1 MPHQS
6 LRGLKQDAVP
16 NQRHGEGKEHP
27 LREGRHPPPSSP
39 SSSSDSS
46 RNLWG
51 WPVSQILETDDVRP
65 LIGCLQRRR
74 HQPAALADG
83 TESRTQDDGRMDG
96 GSDGGGGAYEEKVG
110 QRGGVVEECR
120 KQGAVGVREKVS
132 WWAGRQL
139 FAGDRCMADK
149 VYLTPTPGST
159 GHRGGGRPHSPP
171 AQRVKFL
178 SQEKEDSGKASVFAD
193 IVYK

>member
-6 LRGLKQDAVP
+6 FTGLKQDAVP

-27 LREGRHPPPSSP
+27 LREGRQPPPSSP
-39 SSSSDSS
+39 SSSDSS

-83 TESRTQDDGRMDG
+83 TESRTQDDGRTDG
-96 GSDGGGGAYEEKVG
+96 GSDGGGGAHEEKVG

-132 WWAGRQL
+132 WWAGRRR

-159 GHRGGGRPHSPP
+159 GHRGGEHIRLQLKGLSFCHRKRRTVERP
-171 AQRVKFL
+171 L
-178 SQEKEDSGKASVFAD
+178 CLL
-193 IVYK
+193 I

>member
-27 LREGRHPPPSSP
+27 LREGRQPPPSSP
-39 SSSSDSS
+39 SSSDSS

-83 TESRTQDDGRMDG
+83 TESRTQDDGRTYG
-96 GSDGGGGAYEEKVG
+96 GSDGGGGTWGK
-110 QRGGVVEECR
+110 GGSKRWC
-120 KQGAVGVREKVS
+120 
-132 WWAGRQL
+132 
-139 FAGDRCMADK
+139 
-149 VYLTPTPGST
+149 
-159 GHRGGGRPHSPP
+159 GGGMPKAGSGGGQGEGLLMSRETVLCWGSLHGWQSLLNTKPLGARVTEGGGGPHSPP

>member
-27 LREGRHPPPSSP
+27 LREGRQPPPSSP
-39 SSSSDSS
+39 SSSYSDSS

-83 TESRTQDDGRMDG
+83 TESRTQDDGRTDG
-96 GSDGGGGAYEEKVG
+96 GSDGGGTWGK
-110 QRGGVVEECR
+110 GGSKRWC
-120 KQGAVGVREKVS
+120 
-132 WWAGRQL
+132 
-139 FAGDRCMADK
+139 
-149 VYLTPTPGST
+149 
-159 GHRGGGRPHSPP
+159 GGGMPKAGSGGGQGEGLLMSRETALCWGSLHGWQSLLNTNPWEHGSQGGDHIRLQLKGLSFCHRKRRTVERP
-171 AQRVKFL
+171 L
-178 SQEKEDSGKASVFAD
+178 CLL
-193 IVYK
+193 I